1 MVVESYLIAAK
12 NDRNVEFNQYQ
23 EKIEDPNLELEK
35 KARPQRIVNIIYQL
49 RQSNAVPSLKDVINK
64 IDLITQFDK

>member
-35 KARPQRIVNIIYQL
+35 KQD
-49 RQSNAVPSLKDVINK
+49 LKG
-64 IDLITQFDK
+64 